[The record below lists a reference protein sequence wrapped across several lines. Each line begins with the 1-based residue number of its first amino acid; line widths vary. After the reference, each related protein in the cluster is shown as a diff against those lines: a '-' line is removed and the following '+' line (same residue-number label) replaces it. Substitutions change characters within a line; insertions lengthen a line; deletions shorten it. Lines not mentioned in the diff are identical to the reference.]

1 MQLRPPIWFATLAYM
16 HRIFGLVP
24 VLCLVAP
31 LRAEKVV
38 VLTFFN
44 RSGSA
49 ALDWIGES
57 VAESVREALVAAG
70 VPTISRDQRDSAY
83 QTLSLDR
90 FRPLTKATIWKLAE
104 ALEAATAIF
113 GSVRVHRAAGRS
125 TLELD
130 AHILDRTELRN
141 GPSFQLTGS
150 LDDLGRLQDELAW
163 RVIRALRAGAPDLEE
178 FRARRRPVRL
188 DAWEQYIRGLLA
200 RRAEEKHR
208 YFTQAA
214 RLDENFSQPRFHLGK
229 LLWRQREYGVAAGWF
244 ERVRRDDV
252 NYPEALFLLGL
263 CSYQAGDYER
273 AVLSF
278 ESLAESTPAPEVWNN
293 LGAGQSRLNLPG
305 ALESFQKAL
314 EASPDD
320 PVYRFNVGYALWR
333 RGAYEAAA
341 DMFRAVLEAQP
352 HDAVAMTM
360 LGRCLKRNGPGR
372 IESRAEALERLKHNL
387 PAVLAEPGAQTRMAT
402 RAERRSLRRQYN

>member
-1 MQLRPPIWFATLAYM
+1 MR
-16 HRIFGLVP
+16 RIFGLSLVP
-24 VLCLVAP
+24 LLVAP

-38 VLTFFN
+38 VFTFFN

-49 ALDWIGES
+49 AFDWIGES
-57 VAESVREALVAAG
+57 VAESVREALAAAG
-70 VPTISRDQRDSAY
+70 VPTVSRDQRDSAY
-83 QTLSLDR
+83 HKFSLHR
-90 FRPLTKATIWKLAE
+90 FQPLTKATMWKLGE
-104 ALEAATAIF
+104 ILEAGTAIF
-113 GSVRVHRAAGRS
+113 GSVRVHRVAGRA
-125 TLELD
+125 TLELE
-130 AHILDRTELRN
+130 AQILDRTELRN

-163 RVIRALRAGAPDLEE
+163 RVIRALRADAPDLEE

-200 RRAEEKHR
+200 RSAEEKHR

-229 LLWRQREYGVAAGWF
+229 LLWRQREYRVAAGWL
-244 ERVRRDDV
+244 ERVSRDDV

-273 AVLSF
+273 AVVSF
-278 ESLAESTPAPEVWNN
+278 QSLAESTPAPEVWNN
-293 LGAGQSRLNLPG
+293 LGASQSRLNLPG

-314 EASPDD
+314 EAAPDD

-333 RGAYEAAA
+333 RGHYQAAA
-341 DMFRAVLEAQP
+341 DMFRAVLKAQP

-372 IESRAEALERLKHNL
+372 IESRAEALERLKQNL
-387 PAVLAEPGAQTRMAT
+387 PAALARAGASAPMAARTGRHSPG
-402 RAERRSLRRQYN
+402 RQ